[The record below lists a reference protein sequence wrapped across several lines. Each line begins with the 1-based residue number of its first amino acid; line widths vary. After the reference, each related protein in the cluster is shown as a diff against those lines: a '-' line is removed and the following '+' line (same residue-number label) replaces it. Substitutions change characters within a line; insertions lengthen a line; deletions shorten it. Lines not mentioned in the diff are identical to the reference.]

1 MAFFKTIFL
10 SVILA
15 FGSLAVVS
23 AHAAGSEPAIS
34 ARPDVN
40 INTANAAELSEALTG
55 VGISRAN
62 AIVVHRQKSGPF
74 KSAEEL
80 TNVKGIGA
88 ATVKRN
94 KDHIKLK

>member
-1 MAFFKTIFL
+1 MALFKTIFL
-10 SVILA
+10 SVVLA
-15 FGSLAVVS
+15 FGSLAAMS
-23 AHAAGSEPAIS
+23 ANAAGSEPAIS
-34 ARPDVN
+34 AQPYVN
-40 INTANAAELSEALTG
+40 INTANAAELSESLKG

-62 AIVVHRQKSGPF
+62 AIVVYRQKSGPF

-94 KDHIKLK
+94 KAHIKVK

>member
-1 MAFFKTIFL
+1 MVFFKAVFL

-15 FGSLAVVS
+15 FGSLATLS
-23 AHAAGSEPAIS
+23 ASAAGSEPAIN

-40 INTANAAELSEALTG
+40 INTANAAELTESLTG

-62 AIVVHRQKSGPF
+62 AIVVYRQKSGPF
-74 KSAEEL
+74 KSVEEL